1 MPRGWYSDR
10 MKHSLA
16 SKGIRT
22 KTRQGNF
29 NSNGI
34 EKNIEYSTHQEAL
47 YDLSDRELSEIFMRL
62 RNGEAIIIDDTWKT
76 RALLWKNDFGDF
88 NMEVIR
94 KIADSYDEIYMRYD
108 LDINERDFITQVD
121 LLYYDLEVN
130 LEVVEDF
137 PETPSKLKEILR
149 TSQSDIYDK
158 YIESDSV
165 LYQKF
170 VGNNRNLKSYGIKEK
185 EISEEDVR
193 VARMQSIRTRNVY
206 NKSEKGSITEMR
218 AFKQMK
224 DAQENWFEK
233 EKIYKKG
240 LDNKKEE

>member
-137 PETPSKLKEILR
+137 PETPSKLKEILKVM
-149 TSQSDIYDK
+149 SS
-158 YIESDSV
+158 
-165 LYQKF
+165 L
-170 VGNNRNLKSYGIKEK
+170 
-185 EISEEDVR
+185 
-193 VARMQSIRTRNVY
+193 
-206 NKSEKGSITEMR
+206 
-218 AFKQMK
+218 
-224 DAQENWFEK
+224 
-233 EKIYKKG
+233 
-240 LDNKKEE
+240 